1 VKKRFQSISRDGN
14 RFVLFGEGTEFFARM
29 LAAIDASRHYIL
41 AEFYLVASGQVA
53 DEFIAAFVR
62 ARARGVEVRVLFDAF
77 GARSLKEA
85 DRIRL
90 RAACVELVFF
100 NATRWWMLPRLFLR
114 NHRKLLIV
122 DGGVGFTGGVG
133 LGDMF
138 SSDAQPDH
146 HWLDCIVEFT
156 GPVLQDWHRLF
167 AGTWARSTGHGLD
180 VVARPVDPWLSG
192 ERGRVVASAGLGRSE
207 IERSVMKRI
216 RTARTRVWIA
226 TAYFWPSSRLRRALR
241 GAARRG
247 LDVRL
252 LLPGSNTDAPAARGA
267 ARLYYARLLSS
278 GAVIYEYQPSFMHT
292 KVVLCDD
299 WVSMGSSNLDRW
311 GVLWNLEANQEIDSP
326 AFARSVAAML
336 ARTCERSFAL
346 HRAGEVQHG
355 WSVPFWRL
363 VATAILAW
371 SARTVSRLRRGSGR

>member
-1 VKKRFQSISRDGN
+1 VKKRFQSVSRDGN
-14 RFVLFGEGTEFFARM
+14 RFALFSEGAEFFPRM
-29 LAAIDASRHYIL
+29 LAAIDGSQRYIL
-41 AEFYLVASGQVA
+41 AEFYLAASGQVA
-53 DEFIAAFVR
+53 DKFVAAFVR
-62 ARARGVEVRVLFDAF
+62 ARERGVEVRVLFDAF
-77 GARSLKEA
+77 GARSFKES

-90 RAACVELVFF
+90 RAARVELVFF
-100 NATRWWMLPRLFLR
+100 NATRWWMLPRLLLR

-156 GPVLQDWHRLF
+156 GPVLHDWHSLF
-167 AGTWARSTGHGLD
+167 AETWARSTGHELD
-180 VVARPVDPWLSG
+180 VAPRPVDACLPG
-192 ERGRVVASAGLGRSE
+192 ERGRLVASAGLGTSE
-207 IERSVMKRI
+207 IERSVLKQIRI
-216 RTARTRVWIA
+216 ARTRIWIA
-226 TAYFWPSSRLRRALR
+226 TAYFWPSRRLRRALR
-241 GAARRG
+241 RAARRG

-252 LLPGSNTDAPAARGA
+252 LLPGPNTDAPAARGA
-267 ARLYYARLLSS
+267 ARLYYPRLLAS

-311 GVLWNLEANQEIDSP
+311 GVLWNLEANQEIGS
-326 AFARSVAAML
+326 AEFARSVADML

-346 HRAGEVQHG
+346 RSAGDVQHG

-371 SARTVSRLRRGSGR
+371 SARTVSRLRRGPGR